1 MFKGKTLVITSLS
14 LVLLLASTTLAV
26 DKSKS
31 GATKRRSVAG
41 ASNKRKGNKAR
52 YANQE
57 VGYRKQGGSN
67 QLLPYVEHSNLKEAK
82 PNQQGIL
89 PYVEQSNLRSRKAQ
103 TGQ

>member
-31 GATKRRSVAG
+31 GTTKRKPVAG
-41 ASNKRKGNKAR
+41 NKRKGNQAR

-57 VGYRKQGGSN
+57 VGYRKQGGSK
-67 QLLPYVEHSNLKEAK
+67 QLLPYVEHSNLKEPK

-103 TGQ
+103 TRQ